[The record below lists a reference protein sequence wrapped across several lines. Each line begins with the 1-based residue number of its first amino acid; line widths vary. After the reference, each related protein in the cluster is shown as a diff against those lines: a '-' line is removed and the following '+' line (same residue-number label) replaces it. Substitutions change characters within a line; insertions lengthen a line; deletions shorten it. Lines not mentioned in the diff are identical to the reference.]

1 PSCGGSSSLLDEI
14 RAVARIG
21 TYRQQLENQ
30 PREEIEMKK
39 REIETG
45 LEAEL
50 AVTLNCIKELK
61 AFSWEKLELEDF
73 PFDTKKEKIRLAN
86 KECLNEHL
94 EKFERICKKITAS
107 DFSDQ
112 EKDVLVKKADE
123 LMKDFPNRIAI
134 KFKELLR
141 DVVFCPKEGDWLR
154 ITSGSGYDRF
164 MSGKVKA
171 VDISKR
177 RFTAECLLDRPVHDS
192 PYQTQHLTQ
201 TLTFPF
207 SSISEIIRNSISEH
221 EDMLVKYREG
231 YVSSI

>member
-1 PSCGGSSSLLDEI
+1 MEKHEI
-14 RAVARIG
+14 GNR
-21 TYRQQLENQ
+21 
-30 PREEIEMKK
+30 
-39 REIETG
+39 
-45 LEAEL
+45 LEAIL
-50 AVTLNCIKELK
+50 ALARDCIEETRRPLWEMNFKE
-61 AFSWEKLELEDF
+61 F
-73 PFDTKKEKIRLAN
+73 PFDLESERDWLAN
-86 KECLNEHL
+86 METLNRL
-94 EKFERICKKITAS
+94 LAKFQLACKKLEES
-107 DFSDQ
+107 EFSDQ

>member
-1 PSCGGSSSLLDEI
+1 
-14 RAVARIG
+14 
-21 TYRQQLENQ
+21 
-30 PREEIEMKK
+30 MKK
-39 REIETG
+39 HEIG
-45 LEAEL
+45 NRLEAIL
-50 AVTLNCIKELK
+50 ALARDCIEETRRPLWEMNFKE
-61 AFSWEKLELEDF
+61 F
-73 PFDTKKEKIRLAN
+73 PFDLESERDWLAN
-86 KECLNEHL
+86 METLNRL
-94 EKFERICKKITAS
+94 LSKFQLACKKLEES
-107 DFSDQ
+107 EFSDQ

>member
-1 PSCGGSSSLLDEI
+1 MEKHEI
-14 RAVARIG
+14 GNR
-21 TYRQQLENQ
+21 
-30 PREEIEMKK
+30 
-39 REIETG
+39 
-45 LEAEL
+45 LEAIWEM
-50 AVTLNCIKELK
+50 NFKE
-61 AFSWEKLELEDF
+61 F
-73 PFDTKKEKIRLAN
+73 PFDLESERDWLAN
-86 KECLNEHL
+86 METLNRL
-94 EKFERICKKITAS
+94 LSKFQLACKKLEES
-107 DFSDQ
+107 EFSDQ

>member
-1 PSCGGSSSLLDEI
+1 MEKHEI
-14 RAVARIG
+14 GNR
-21 TYRQQLENQ
+21 
-30 PREEIEMKK
+30 
-39 REIETG
+39 
-45 LEAEL
+45 LEAIL
-50 AVTLNCIKELK
+50 ALARDCIEETRRPLWEMNFKE
-61 AFSWEKLELEDF
+61 F
-73 PFDTKKEKIRLAN
+73 PFDLESERDWLAN
-86 KECLNEHL
+86 METLNRL
-94 EKFERICKKITAS
+94 LSKFQLACKKLEES
-107 DFSDQ
+107 EFSDQ